1 MILSDTNILLRSLET
16 TAPHYQIV
24 ENALA
29 KLRGRQE
36 VLCVAPQNV
45 VEFWSVATRP
55 VNENGL
61 GMDARRADAE
71 ITALLRLFCL
81 LPYRQ
86 EVLETWRRIVV
97 AQGISGKQAHDAHL
111 VAIMQVHSIP
121 TILTFNDAHF
131 RRFPGI
137 TALNPKLV

>member
-1 MILSDTNILLRSLET
+1 VILSDTNILLRSLDT

-29 KLRGRQE
+29 KLTSRQE

-45 VEFWSVATRP
+45 VEFWSV
-55 VNENGL
+55 
-61 GMDARRADAE
+61 
-71 ITALLRLFCL
+71 
-81 LPYRQ
+81 
-86 EVLETWRRIVV
+86 
-97 AQGISGKQAHDAHL
+97 
-111 VAIMQVHSIP
+111 
-121 TILTFNDAHF
+121 FNDGHF